1 MFVCERAAS
10 ELKIFNRK
18 KKQPVFVLQTSN
30 AVLKSVLYS
39 YFEFDVIVLFCR
51 PLTKQRRDLNLGW
64 LLGGKRERFIFA
76 LLATLPPP
84 PRWIKGWFVEV
95 LKCLHQAF
103 FRKV

>member
-18 KKQPVFVLQTSN
+18 KKEEVFVQQTSN
-30 AVLKSVLYS
+30 AELKSVLYS

-51 PLTKQRRDLNLGW
+51 PLTKQRRDLNLGR

-76 LLATLPPP
+76 LLCWRLCPPP
-84 PRWIKGWFVEV
+84 PVVYSVG
-95 LKCLHQAF
+95 L
-103 FRKV
+103 